1 MSLSLSHPLWLQVD
15 SLRRLET
22 MVFVVLMVHI
32 SSVSTNSYIVV
43 KM

>member
-15 SLRRLET
+15 SLLCLET